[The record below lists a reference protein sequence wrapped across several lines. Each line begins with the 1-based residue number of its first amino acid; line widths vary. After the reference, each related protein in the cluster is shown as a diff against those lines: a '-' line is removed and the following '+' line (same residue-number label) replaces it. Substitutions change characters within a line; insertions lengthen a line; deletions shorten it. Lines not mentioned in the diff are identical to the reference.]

1 MAPSGVG
8 LSLPRFRDSSVP
20 ARDGVVDDRAMATP
34 MRAPTTRR
42 LRALGI
48 AAGVVASAVLIGV
61 SSPAQAV
68 IDRSGLLCFSVKG
81 NPGDAAVVN
90 LTPVEAT
97 ARGNGQLLSSNAKNN
112 PPKSSNTNYFPGS
125 VDPNVAITPIG
136 NDGQVCYQNSTRAT
150 IHLVADHLGTIAGNT
165 YTPASP
171 NGAADRRV
179 DTREGLG
186 GTRIAPGGQL
196 CFDVDGNSGDAAIV
210 NLTPVEATARGN
222 GQLLSSNAKNNP
234 PKSSNTNYFPGSVDP
249 NVAITPIG
257 NDGQVCYQNSTRATI
272 HLVADHLGTIA
283 GNTYTP
289 ASPNGAA
296 DRRVDTREGMPDE
309 PEDPK
314 VVRSQCAMP
323 ATTRYDTTTAGT
335 MFGLASRAYE
345 IEPGVAEPDDNLA
358 FPATSHFPDQMA
370 CWELRAALRGD
381 LPGLGALTDTE
392 VIVARNVDTDDLVV
406 SFRGTEFSNPLDVLT
421 DLNAIPVPWVLPDGR
436 TVSNAVHGGFA
447 GAYLAVRDQ
456 LMSVLR
462 QEQRASGDG
471 TRVYFTGHSLGGAL
485 ATIGSIDL
493 VDDLMRLGYQR
504 TEVVTYTYGAPRSLS
519 TAMSNHHASFV
530 PVSFAVVNPHDPVP
544 HLPSAG
550 SHIRNV
556 TVLHGIDGT
565 RNVRRNF
572 GDGRDYGGCVHL
584 IPDLFDHDRAE
595 YNRRVGAT
603 RYYGTPSVWVTR
615 YDSSPY
621 NPFDID
627 NLRMHWSTPIEGPCD
642 QVALWNRSSEPT
654 SLSGAIRD
662 RWATLDTNDRHS
674 TTVNVDDANWIGYV
688 DMFGKVISTTGFSI
702 AR

>member
-1 MAPSGVG
+1 
-8 LSLPRFRDSSVP
+8 
-20 ARDGVVDDRAMATP
+20 
-34 MRAPTTRR
+34 
-42 LRALGI
+42 
-48 AAGVVASAVLIGV
+48 
-61 SSPAQAV
+61 
-68 IDRSGLLCFSVKG
+68 
-81 NPGDAAVVN
+81 
-90 LTPVEAT
+90 
-97 ARGNGQLLSSNAKNN
+97 
-112 PPKSSNTNYFPGS
+112 
-125 VDPNVAITPIG
+125 
-136 NDGQVCYQNSTRAT
+136 
-150 IHLVADHLGTIAGNT
+150 
-165 YTPASP
+165 
-171 NGAADRRV
+171 
-179 DTREGLG
+179 
-186 GTRIAPGGQL
+186 
-196 CFDVDGNSGDAAIV
+196 
-210 NLTPVEATARGN
+210 
-222 GQLLSSNAKNNP
+222 
-234 PKSSNTNYFPGSVDP
+234 
-249 NVAITPIG
+249 
-257 NDGQVCYQNSTRATI
+257 
-272 HLVADHLGTIA
+272 
-283 GNTYTP
+283 
-289 ASPNGAA
+289 
-296 DRRVDTREGMPDE
+296 MPDE
-309 PEDPK
+309 PK

-323 ATTRYDTTTAGT
+323 STTRYDTTTAGT

-447 GAYLAVRDQ
+447 GAYVAVRDQ

-603 RYYGTPSVWVTR
+603 RYYGAPSVSVTAVA
-615 YDSSPY
+615 DV
-621 NPFDID
+621 NPFGKP
-627 NLRMHWSTPIEGPCD
+627 NARYSWNTGIEGPCD
-642 QVALWNRSSEPT
+642 QVGIWTTSSRPT
-654 SLSGAIRD
+654 SVSGAAND
-662 RWATLDTNDRHS
+662 RWVTLDGDNRH
-674 TTVNVDDANWIGYV
+674 TALFVNYEDVTWVAYV
-688 DMFGKVISTTGFSI
+688 DMFGKVISS
-702 AR
+702 RQY